1 MLITVTGIFPL
12 LDTWMTVIVI
22 VIVIVL
28 FSSREVYWLVDVAIM
43 MTLAEVEDE
52 VISTAAEEVG
62 EDEEGG
68 G

>member
-22 VIVIVL
+22 VIVL
-28 FSSREVYWLVDVAIM
+28 FSSQEVYWLVDVAIM